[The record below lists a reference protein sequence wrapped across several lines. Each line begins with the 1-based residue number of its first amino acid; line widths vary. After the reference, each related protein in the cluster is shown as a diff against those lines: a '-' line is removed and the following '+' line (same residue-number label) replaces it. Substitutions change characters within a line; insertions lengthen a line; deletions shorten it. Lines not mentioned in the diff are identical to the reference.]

1 MTMSEHIVPV
11 RVYVSIFAALIS
23 LTLLTVGVAMIDLG
37 RLNIVVALTIAT
49 LKALLVLL
57 YFMHLR
63 YSTRLPWLAVAGGF
77 FWLAVLI
84 LLSMSDVL
92 SRGLLGYPGT

>member
-1 MTMSEHIVPV
+1 LSNLVVPV
-11 RVYVSIFAALIS
+11 RVYVSIFVALMV
-23 LTLLTVGVAMIDLG
+23 LTLLTVGVALTDLG

-49 LKALLVLL
+49 CKALLVLL

-77 FWLAVLI
+77 FWLAILI
-84 LLSMSDVL
+84 LFSMSDVL
-92 SRGLLGYPGT
+92 SRGLLGFPGT